1 MPGKAT
7 QDEILSLQQQV
18 NEQSDKGE
26 LISEIKQVR
35 EESRVCTKEGNMSIE
50 VMEEKKKNIGKSM
63 TGQSDVINELK
74 QEITTKKEDI
84 ENYKTS
90 SKRERNRNESLTQKI
105 QELSHELKVTKKD
118 EFSSLLS
125 LQQQVKKQSDKNMIC
140 TLTQEIKTA
149 NEDIAKYKTSV
160 KRERNRNKPLTQK
173 IQELSNMLKVMNVD
187 ELSVEF
193 LSLRQELKKQSDK
206 INQLTS
212 EKERQQRVLTEKDA
226 MNRNLQDEILSL
238 QQQVN
243 EQLDNGELISEID

>member
-1 MPGKAT
+1 M
-7 QDEILSLQQQV
+7 
-18 NEQSDKGE
+18 
-26 LISEIKQVR
+26 
-35 EESRVCTKEGNMSIE
+35 
-50 VMEEKKKNIGKSM
+50 KK
-63 TGQSDVINELK
+63 
-74 QEITTKKEDI
+74 
-84 ENYKTS
+84 
-90 SKRERNRNESLTQKI
+90 
-105 QELSHELKVTKKD
+105 KKD
-118 EFSSLLS
+118 ELLSLLS

-140 TLTQEIKTA
+140 KLTQEIKTA

-193 LSLRQELKKQSDK
+193 LSLQKELKKQSDK

-212 EKERQQRVLTEKDA
+212 EKEWQQRVLTEKDA
-226 MNRNLQDEILSL
+226 MNQNLQDEILSL

>member
-1 MPGKAT
+1 MK
-7 QDEILSLQQQV
+7 
-18 NEQSDKGE
+18 
-26 LISEIKQVR
+26 
-35 EESRVCTKEGNMSIE
+35 
-50 VMEEKKKNIGKSM
+50 
-63 TGQSDVINELK
+63 
-74 QEITTKKEDI
+74 
-84 ENYKTS
+84 
-90 SKRERNRNESLTQKI
+90 
-105 QELSHELKVTKKD
+105 KKD
-118 EFSSLLS
+118 ELSSLLS

-193 LSLRQELKKQSDK
+193 LSLQQELKKQSNK

>member
-1 MPGKAT
+1 MK
-7 QDEILSLQQQV
+7 
-18 NEQSDKGE
+18 
-26 LISEIKQVR
+26 
-35 EESRVCTKEGNMSIE
+35 
-50 VMEEKKKNIGKSM
+50 
-63 TGQSDVINELK
+63 
-74 QEITTKKEDI
+74 
-84 ENYKTS
+84 
-90 SKRERNRNESLTQKI
+90 
-105 QELSHELKVTKKD
+105 KKD
-118 EFSSLLS
+118 ELSSLLS

>member
-1 MPGKAT
+1 MK
-7 QDEILSLQQQV
+7 
-18 NEQSDKGE
+18 
-26 LISEIKQVR
+26 
-35 EESRVCTKEGNMSIE
+35 
-50 VMEEKKKNIGKSM
+50 
-63 TGQSDVINELK
+63 
-74 QEITTKKEDI
+74 
-84 ENYKTS
+84 
-90 SKRERNRNESLTQKI
+90 
-105 QELSHELKVTKKD
+105 KKD
-118 EFSSLLS
+118 ELSSLLS

-140 TLTQEIKTA
+140 KLTQEIKTA

-193 LSLRQELKKQSDK
+193 LSLQQELKKQSDK

>member
-1 MPGKAT
+1 
-7 QDEILSLQQQV
+7 
-18 NEQSDKGE
+18 
-26 LISEIKQVR
+26 
-35 EESRVCTKEGNMSIE
+35 
-50 VMEEKKKNIGKSM
+50 
-63 TGQSDVINELK
+63 
-74 QEITTKKEDI
+74 
-84 ENYKTS
+84 
-90 SKRERNRNESLTQKI
+90 
-105 QELSHELKVTKKD
+105 
-118 EFSSLLS
+118 
-125 LQQQVKKQSDKNMIC
+125 MIC

-187 ELSVEF
+187 ELSFEF
-193 LSLRQELKKQSDK
+193 LSLQQELKKQSDK

>member
-1 MPGKAT
+1 MK
-7 QDEILSLQQQV
+7 
-18 NEQSDKGE
+18 
-26 LISEIKQVR
+26 
-35 EESRVCTKEGNMSIE
+35 
-50 VMEEKKKNIGKSM
+50 
-63 TGQSDVINELK
+63 
-74 QEITTKKEDI
+74 
-84 ENYKTS
+84 
-90 SKRERNRNESLTQKI
+90 
-105 QELSHELKVTKKD
+105 KKD
-118 EFSSLLS
+118 ELSSLLS

-140 TLTQEIKTA
+140 KLTQEIKTA

-193 LSLRQELKKQSDK
+193 LSLQQELKKQSDK

-243 EQLDNGELISEID
+243 E

>member
-1 MPGKAT
+1 MK
-7 QDEILSLQQQV
+7 
-18 NEQSDKGE
+18 
-26 LISEIKQVR
+26 
-35 EESRVCTKEGNMSIE
+35 
-50 VMEEKKKNIGKSM
+50 
-63 TGQSDVINELK
+63 
-74 QEITTKKEDI
+74 
-84 ENYKTS
+84 
-90 SKRERNRNESLTQKI
+90 
-105 QELSHELKVTKKD
+105 KKD
-118 EFSSLLS
+118 ELSSLLS

-187 ELSVEF
+187 ELSVVF
-193 LSLRQELKKQSDK
+193 LSLQQELKKQSNK

-226 MNRNLQDEILSL
+226 INRNLQDEILSL

-243 EQLDNGELISEID
+243 EQLDNEELISEID

>member
-1 MPGKAT
+1 VK
-7 QDEILSLQQQV
+7 
-18 NEQSDKGE
+18 
-26 LISEIKQVR
+26 
-35 EESRVCTKEGNMSIE
+35 
-50 VMEEKKKNIGKSM
+50 
-63 TGQSDVINELK
+63 
-74 QEITTKKEDI
+74 
-84 ENYKTS
+84 
-90 SKRERNRNESLTQKI
+90 
-105 QELSHELKVTKKD
+105 KKD
-118 EFSSLLS
+118 ELSSLLS

-140 TLTQEIKTA
+140 KLTHEIKTA

-193 LSLRQELKKQSDK
+193 LSLQQELKKQSDK

>member
-1 MPGKAT
+1 
-7 QDEILSLQQQV
+7 V
-18 NEQSDKGE
+18 
-26 LISEIKQVR
+26 
-35 EESRVCTKEGNMSIE
+35 
-50 VMEEKKKNIGKSM
+50 KKKDK
-63 TGQSDVINELK
+63 L
-74 QEITTKKEDI
+74 
-84 ENYKTS
+84 
-90 SKRERNRNESLTQKI
+90 
-105 QELSHELKVTKKD
+105 
-118 EFSSLLS
+118 SSLLS

-193 LSLRQELKKQSDK
+193 LSLQQELKKQSKK

-212 EKERQQRVLTEKDA
+212 QKERQQRVLTEKDA

>member
-1 MPGKAT
+1 
-7 QDEILSLQQQV
+7 
-18 NEQSDKGE
+18 
-26 LISEIKQVR
+26 
-35 EESRVCTKEGNMSIE
+35 MSAIG
-50 VMEEKKKNIGKSM
+50 MNLLHRKFKNCH
-63 TGQSDVINELK
+63 
-74 QEITTKKEDI
+74 
-84 ENYKTS
+84 TS
-90 SKRERNRNESLTQKI
+90 SKWK
-105 QELSHELKVTKKD
+105 KKD
-118 EFSSLLS
+118 ELSSLLS

-140 TLTQEIKTA
+140 KLTQEIKTA

-173 IQELSNMLKVMNVD
+173 IQGLSNMLKVMNVD

-193 LSLRQELKKQSDK
+193 LSLQQELKKQSDK

>member
-1 MPGKAT
+1 MK
-7 QDEILSLQQQV
+7 
-18 NEQSDKGE
+18 
-26 LISEIKQVR
+26 
-35 EESRVCTKEGNMSIE
+35 
-50 VMEEKKKNIGKSM
+50 
-63 TGQSDVINELK
+63 
-74 QEITTKKEDI
+74 
-84 ENYKTS
+84 
-90 SKRERNRNESLTQKI
+90 
-105 QELSHELKVTKKD
+105 KKD
-118 EFSSLLS
+118 ELSSLLS

-193 LSLRQELKKQSDK
+193 LSLQQELKKQSDK

>member
-1 MPGKAT
+1 MK
-7 QDEILSLQQQV
+7 
-18 NEQSDKGE
+18 
-26 LISEIKQVR
+26 
-35 EESRVCTKEGNMSIE
+35 
-50 VMEEKKKNIGKSM
+50 
-63 TGQSDVINELK
+63 
-74 QEITTKKEDI
+74 
-84 ENYKTS
+84 
-90 SKRERNRNESLTQKI
+90 
-105 QELSHELKVTKKD
+105 KKD
-118 EFSSLLS
+118 ELSSLLS

-140 TLTQEIKTA
+140 KLTQEIKTA

-193 LSLRQELKKQSDK
+193 LSLQQELKKQSNK

>member
-1 MPGKAT
+1 MK
-7 QDEILSLQQQV
+7 
-18 NEQSDKGE
+18 
-26 LISEIKQVR
+26 
-35 EESRVCTKEGNMSIE
+35 
-50 VMEEKKKNIGKSM
+50 
-63 TGQSDVINELK
+63 
-74 QEITTKKEDI
+74 
-84 ENYKTS
+84 
-90 SKRERNRNESLTQKI
+90 
-105 QELSHELKVTKKD
+105 KKD
-118 EFSSLLS
+118 ELSSLLS

-140 TLTQEIKTA
+140 KLTQEIKTA

-193 LSLRQELKKQSDK
+193 VSLQQELKKQSNK

>member
-1 MPGKAT
+1 
-7 QDEILSLQQQV
+7 
-18 NEQSDKGE
+18 
-26 LISEIKQVR
+26 
-35 EESRVCTKEGNMSIE
+35 
-50 VMEEKKKNIGKSM
+50 M

-74 QEITTKKEDI
+74 QEIRTKKEDI

-105 QELSHELKVTKKD
+105 QELS
-118 EFSSLLS
+118 
-125 LQQQVKKQSDKNMIC
+125 
-140 TLTQEIKTA
+140 
-149 NEDIAKYKTSV
+149 
-160 KRERNRNKPLTQK
+160 
-173 IQELSNMLKVMNVD
+173 NMLKVMNVD

-193 LSLRQELKKQSDK
+193 LSLQQELKKQSDK

>member
-1 MPGKAT
+1 MK
-7 QDEILSLQQQV
+7 
-18 NEQSDKGE
+18 
-26 LISEIKQVR
+26 
-35 EESRVCTKEGNMSIE
+35 
-50 VMEEKKKNIGKSM
+50 
-63 TGQSDVINELK
+63 
-74 QEITTKKEDI
+74 
-84 ENYKTS
+84 
-90 SKRERNRNESLTQKI
+90 
-105 QELSHELKVTKKD
+105 KKD
-118 EFSSLLS
+118 ELSSLLS

-140 TLTQEIKTA
+140 KLTQEIKTA
-149 NEDIAKYKTSV
+149 NEDITKYKTSV

-193 LSLRQELKKQSDK
+193 LSLQQELKKQSDK

-243 EQLDNGELISEID
+243 EQLDNGELIFEID